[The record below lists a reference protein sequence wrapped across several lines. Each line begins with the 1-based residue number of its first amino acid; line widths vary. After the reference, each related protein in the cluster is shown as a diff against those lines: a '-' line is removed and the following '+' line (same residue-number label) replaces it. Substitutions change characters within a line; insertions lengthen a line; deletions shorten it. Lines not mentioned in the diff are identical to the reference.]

1 MKMQTS
7 KRKCETINVVGQHK
21 PTIFISKI
29 RSDLNSSSRCII
41 GLNGREW
48 RSGVD
53 GRIRQQLQQRVD
65 FFHPSI
71 FAMLGNIMCFVVMEK
86 AELE

>member
-1 MKMQTS
+1 
-7 KRKCETINVVGQHK
+7 VVGQHK

-48 RSGVD
+48 RSAA
-53 GRIRQQLQQRVD
+53 QQQQ
-65 FFHPSI
+65 H
-71 FAMLGNIMCFVVMEK
+71 AQLK
-86 AELE
+86 H